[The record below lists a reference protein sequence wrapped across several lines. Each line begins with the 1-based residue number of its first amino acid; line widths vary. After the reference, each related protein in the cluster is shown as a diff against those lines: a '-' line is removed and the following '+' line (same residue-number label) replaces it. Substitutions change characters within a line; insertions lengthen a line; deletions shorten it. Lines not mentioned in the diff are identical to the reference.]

1 MSQHHQRDCIE
12 ILIEKARGGQ
22 VSRRTFLQAMG
33 LLAAVPLALRSG
45 ISWAADKPLVVVNWG
60 GDALNAFRSAWTDS
74 FTKSTGI
81 PVRIDG
87 AGPTE
92 GAIRSQLASG
102 RPSWDVVD
110 VDSYSAMT
118 LGRDKVLQPLDYSVV
133 QRDLVAPELS
143 HEHGVAGYL
152 FSYVIAWD
160 SQKYG
165 NNGPKNWADF
175 WNVEQF
181 PGKRTLYKWMN
192 GMLEAALLADG
203 VAADQLYPLD
213 VPRALRKIDE
223 LKPHVL
229 SFWGSGAE
237 SQQLMIEGEASMGA
251 IWHTRATLLHEDSE
265 GRIQWG
271 FDHAFLNAS
280 SWGVLKENPAG
291 AAPAMQFIQHA
302 LQPAGQLK
310 LFEALGNGP
319 SNAATQQLMSAEQR
333 EINCASEA
341 NIKKQIFLNT
351 QWYADHYSST
361 LEQYLTHLS
370 K

>member
-22 VSRRTFLQAMG
+22 VSRRTFLQAIG

-133 QRDLVAPELS
+133 QRDLVAPSLS
-143 HEHGVAGYL
+143 HEHGIAGYL

-160 SQKYG
+160 SQKFG
-165 NNGPKNWADF
+165 DNGPKDWADF
-175 WNVEQF
+175 WNVEKF

-203 VAADQLYPLD
+203 VAAEQLYPLD

-251 IWHTRATLLHEDSE
+251 IWHTRATLLHEDSG
-265 GRIQWG
+265 GRIKWG

-280 SWGVLKENPAG
+280 SWGVLKDNPAG
-291 AAPAMQFIQHA
+291 TAPAMQFIQHA

-341 NIKKQIFLNT
+341 NMKKQIFLDT

>member
-1 MSQHHQRDCIE
+1 
-12 ILIEKARGGQ
+12 
-22 VSRRTFLQAMG
+22 
-33 LLAAVPLALRSG
+33 
-45 ISWAADKPLVVVNWG
+45 
-60 GDALNAFRSAWTDS
+60 
-74 FTKSTGI
+74 
-81 PVRIDG
+81 
-87 AGPTE
+87 
-92 GAIRSQLASG
+92 
-102 RPSWDVVD
+102 
-110 VDSYSAMT
+110 
-118 LGRDKVLQPLDYSVV
+118 
-133 QRDLVAPELS
+133 
-143 HEHGVAGYL
+143 
-152 FSYVIAWD
+152 
-160 SQKYG
+160 
-165 NNGPKNWADF
+165 
-175 WNVEQF
+175 
-181 PGKRTLYKWMN
+181 
-192 GMLEAALLADG
+192 MLEAALLADG
-203 VAADQLYPLD
+203 VAAEQLYPLD

-251 IWHTRATLLHEDSE
+251 IWHTRATLLHEDSG
-265 GRIQWG
+265 GRIKWG

-280 SWGVLKENPAG
+280 SWGVLKDNPAG
-291 AAPAMQFIQHA
+291 TAPAMQFIQHA

-341 NIKKQIFLNT
+341 NMKKQIFLDT

>member
-1 MSQHHQRDCIE
+1 MSQHHQRDCID
-12 ILIEKARGGQ
+12 ILIEKTRGGQ
-22 VSRRTFLQAMG
+22 ISRRTFVQAMG

-45 ISWAADKPLVVVNWG
+45 IGWSAGKPLVLVNWG
-60 GDALNAFRSAWTDS
+60 GDALNAFRAAWADS

-92 GAIRSQLASG
+92 GAVRSQLASG
-102 RPSWDVVD
+102 QPSWDVVD
-110 VDSYSAMT
+110 MEGYSALN
-118 LGRDKVLQPLDYSVV
+118 LGREKILQPLDYSVV
-133 QRDLVAPELS
+133 QRDQVAPGLS
-143 HEHGVAGYL
+143 HDYGIAGYML
-152 FSYVIAWD
+152 SYVLAWD
-160 SQKYG
+160 SEKYG
-165 NNGPKNWADF
+165 DNGPRDWADF
-175 WNVEQF
+175 WNVEKF

-203 VAADQLYPLD
+203 VPADQLYPLD

-237 SQQLMIEGEASMGA
+237 SQQLMIEGEASMGVL
-251 IWHTRATLLHEDSE
+251 WHTRATLLREDSG
-265 GRIQWG
+265 GRIKWG
-271 FDHAFLNAS
+271 YDNAFLTNS
-280 SWGVLKENPAG
+280 SWSVLSNNPAG
-291 AAPAMQFIQHA
+291 TAPAMQFIQHA
-302 LQPAGQLK
+302 LQPEGQFK
-310 LFEALGNGP
+310 LFEILGNGP
-319 SNAATQQLMSAEQR
+319 SNPATQKLMSPEQL
-333 EINCASEA
+333 ELNCASEA
-341 NIKKQIFLNT
+341 NMKKQILLDT